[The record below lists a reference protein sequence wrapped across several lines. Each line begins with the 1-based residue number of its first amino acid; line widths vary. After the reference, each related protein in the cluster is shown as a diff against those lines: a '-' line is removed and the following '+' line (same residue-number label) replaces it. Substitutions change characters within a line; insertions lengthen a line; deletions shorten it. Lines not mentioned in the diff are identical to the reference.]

1 MRRGPASAVSLL
13 DRLHPEIW
21 LSIIAVV
28 VFFPMMFML
37 VQQKSFD
44 LWRFSLLFTG
54 IIFVIYLY
62 AFVDLR
68 RGLR

>member
-1 MRRGPASAVSLL
+1 MSLL
-13 DRLHPEIW
+13 NHVYPEIW

-44 LWRFSLLFTG
+44 LWRFSLLFTL
-54 IIFVIYLY
+54 IIFVVYFY
-62 AFVDLR
+62 AFVDMKRKLK
-68 RGLR
+68 

>member
-1 MRRGPASAVSLL
+1 VSLL
-13 DRLHPEIW
+13 NRVYPEIW

-44 LWRFSLLFTG
+44 LWRFSLLFAL
-54 IIFVIYLY
+54 IIFVVYFY
-62 AFVDLR
+62 AFTDMKRNL
-68 RGLR
+68 

>member
-1 MRRGPASAVSLL
+1 MSLL
-13 DRLHPEIW
+13 NHVYPEIW

-44 LWRFSLLFTG
+44 LWRFSLLFTL
-54 IIFVIYLY
+54 IIFVVFFY
-62 AFVDLR
+62 AFVDMR
-68 RGLR
+68 RNLK

>member
-1 MRRGPASAVSLL
+1 VSLL
-13 DRLHPEIW
+13 NRVYPEIW

-44 LWRFSLLFTG
+44 LWRFSLLFAL
-54 IIFVIYLY
+54 IIFVVYFY
-62 AFVDLR
+62 AFMDMKRNLK
-68 RGLR
+68 

>member
-1 MRRGPASAVSLL
+1 MSLL
-13 DRLHPEIW
+13 NRVYPEIW

-44 LWRFSLLFTG
+44 LWRFSLLFAL
-54 IIFVIYLY
+54 IIFVVYFY
-62 AFVDLR
+62 AFMDMKRNLQ
-68 RGLR
+68 

>member
-1 MRRGPASAVSLL
+1 VSLL
-13 DRLHPEIW
+13 NHVYPEIW

-44 LWRFSLLFTG
+44 LWRFSLLFTL
-54 IIFVIYLY
+54 IIFVIYFY
-62 AFVDLR
+62 AFVDMKRNLK
-68 RGLR
+68 

>member
-1 MRRGPASAVSLL
+1 VSLL
-13 DRLHPEIW
+13 NRVYPEIW

-44 LWRFSLLFTG
+44 LWRFSLLFTL
-54 IIFVIYLY
+54 IIFVVFFY
-62 AFVDLR
+62 AFVDMR
-68 RGLR
+68 RNLK

>member
-1 MRRGPASAVSLL
+1 VY
-13 DRLHPEIW
+13 PEIW

-44 LWRFSLLFTG
+44 LWRFSLLFAL
-54 IIFVIYLY
+54 IIFVVYFY
-62 AFVDLR
+62 AFMDMKRNLK
-68 RGLR
+68 

>member
-1 MRRGPASAVSLL
+1 MSLL
-13 DRLHPEIW
+13 NHIYPEIW

-44 LWRFSLLFTG
+44 LWRFSLLFTL
-54 IIFVIYLY
+54 IIFVVYFY
-62 AFVDLR
+62 AFVDMKRNLK
-68 RGLR
+68 

>member
-1 MRRGPASAVSLL
+1 MSLL
-13 DRLHPEIW
+13 NRVYPEIW

-44 LWRFSLLFTG
+44 LWRFSLLFAL
-54 IIFVIYLY
+54 IIFVVYFY
-62 AFVDLR
+62 AFMDMKRNLK
-68 RGLR
+68 

>member
-1 MRRGPASAVSLL
+1 VSFLN
-13 DRLHPEIW
+13 HVYPEIW

-44 LWRFSLLFTG
+44 LWRFSLLFTL
-54 IIFVIYLY
+54 IIFVIYFY
-62 AFVDLR
+62 AFVDMKRNLK
-68 RGLR
+68 

>member
-1 MRRGPASAVSLL
+1 VSLL
-13 DRLHPEIW
+13 NHVYPEIW

-44 LWRFSLLFTG
+44 LWRFSLLFTL
-54 IIFVIYLY
+54 IIFVIYFY
-62 AFVDLR
+62 TFIDMR
-68 RGLR
+68 RNLK

>member
-1 MRRGPASAVSLL
+1 MSLL
-13 DRLHPEIW
+13 NHVYPEIW

-44 LWRFSLLFTG
+44 LWRFSLLFTL
-54 IIFVIYLY
+54 IIFVVYFY
-62 AFVDLR
+62 AFVDMR
-68 RGLR
+68 RNLK

>member
-1 MRRGPASAVSLL
+1 MSLL
-13 DRLHPEIW
+13 NHVYPEIW

-44 LWRFSLLFTG
+44 LWRFSLLFTL
-54 IIFVIYLY
+54 IIFVIYFY
-62 AFVDLR
+62 AFVDMKRNLK
-68 RGLR
+68 

>member
-1 MRRGPASAVSLL
+1 MSLL
-13 DRLHPEIW
+13 NHVYPEIW

-44 LWRFSLLFTG
+44 LWRFSLLFTL
-54 IIFVIYLY
+54 IIFVIYFY
-62 AFVDLR
+62 TFIDMR
-68 RGLR
+68 RNLK

>member
-1 MRRGPASAVSLL
+1 MY
-13 DRLHPEIW
+13 PEIW

-44 LWRFSLLFTG
+44 LWRFSLLFAL
-54 IIFVIYLY
+54 IIFVVYFY
-62 AFVDLR
+62 AFMDMKRNLK
-68 RGLR
+68 